1 VTASTKAVTTTFWAA
16 TKSLRLM
23 QKAMYEATFAPDF
36 VCPLPSVDKFR
47 WAVHV
52 VGMRRHHF
60 LECVTG
66 GGGAFGAMAAIA
78 EAVSM
83 Y

>member
-1 VTASTKAVTTTFWAA
+1 MYHVQVVDKQGAQAALLTSTLQT
-16 TKSLRLM
+16 R
-23 QKAMYEATFAPDF
+23 EACTFAPDF